1 MNQENI
7 KKINQLDRE
16 IREDEDKIRNLER
29 QLQEI
34 DRQISIMESNLRFL
48 ENEKMQI
55 ENDCVSTNSKL
66 LSVSATDSLQYGREL
81 KSLGALVGHKNRQIN
96 KEKNEL
102 TKGKQK
108 KEFSWKTNKWYETK
122 IKNKYI

>member
-1 MNQENI
+1 
-7 KKINQLDRE
+7 
-16 IREDEDKIRNLER
+16 
-29 QLQEI
+29 
-34 DRQISIMESNLRFL
+34 MESNLRFL

>member
-1 MNQENI
+1 MSFI
-7 KKINQLDRE
+7 FKFKKGKKYESRKYKKNKS
-16 IREDEDKIRNLER
+16 IREDEDEIRNLER

-81 KSLGALVGHKNRQIN
+81 KSLGALMGHKNRQIN
-96 KEKNEL
+96 K
-102 TKGKQK
+102 K
-108 KEFSWKTNKWYETK
+108 KWTNQR
-122 IKNKYI
+122 